1 MFENGQRV
9 MLKTYEELAEQFG
22 VGGED
27 DLYDIMTD
35 PPIPVEMDIYLGT
48 EVTIR
53 EKSENYDAYLI
64 EEDEEGWAFPSVAF
78 VNEE

>member
-1 MFENGQRV
+1 MFENGQKV
-9 MLKTYEELAEQFG
+9 MLKTYEKLAEQFG

-35 PPIPVEMDIYLGT
+35 PPIPVEMDIHLGT
-48 EVTIR
+48 EVTIK

-64 EEDEEGWAFPSVAF
+64 EEDEEGWAFPIVAF
-78 VNEE
+78 ENEE

>member
-1 MFENGQRV
+1 
-9 MLKTYEELAEQFG
+9 LG

-48 EVTIR
+48 KVTIR
-53 EKSENYDAYLI
+53 EKAKIMMLI
-64 EEDEEGWAFPSVAF
+64 LLKKTKRDGRSHQ
-78 VNEE
+78 